1 MGYGTGAVMGVP
13 GHDQRDFEFATKYD
27 LPIPRVV
34 AASAAEA
41 DKPFE
46 GEAEAVA
53 LANASTY
60 GLAASIWTA
69 DRARAMRVAEQVECG
84 IVWLNTWMLRDLR
97 VPFGGMKRSGV
108 GREGGE
114 DALRLFTE
122 PKSVTW
128 PA

>member
-1 MGYGTGAVMGVP
+1 VRAGAFFLPTVIEGLPMAC
-13 GHDQRDFEFATKYD
+13 ATNQEEIFG
-27 LPIPRVV
+27 PVV
-34 AASAAEA
+34 TIQ
-41 DKPFE
+41 PFD
-46 GEAEAVA
+46 GEAEAVS
-53 LANASTY
+53 LANASSY
-60 GLAASIWTA
+60 GLAASIWTT
-69 DRARAMRVAEQVECG
+69 DRARAMRVAEEVECG

>member
-1 MGYGTGAVMGVP
+1 
-13 GHDQRDFEFATKYD
+13 
-27 LPIPRVV
+27 
-34 AASAAEA
+34 
-41 DKPFE
+41 
-46 GEAEAVA
+46 
-53 LANASTY
+53 
-60 GLAASIWTA
+60 
-69 DRARAMRVAEQVECG
+69 MRVAEQVEFG